1 MKTLKGL
8 SLAFIACA
16 LLFFGGCSGASEGEG
31 FAIYF
36 TRDDVRPDKMTAFR
50 EVALAGE
57 PVISM
62 ADIVSYDAKT
72 HEIELTS
79 EAYGRVSALKV
90 PTFGKSFVVCVDRKP
105 VYWGA
110 FWAGYSSQSFDG
122 VTIIG
127 WPFFSEKDDTI
138 AITVGYP
145 APGFYNGQDPR
156 GNPVIMDALRAA
168 GKLKE

>member
-1 MKTLKGL
+1 MKL
-8 SLAFIACA
+8 A
-16 LLFFGGCSGASEGEG
+16 LLILTIFISALIMGCGGPPQAEG
-31 FAIYF
+31 FAIYL
-36 TRDDVRPDKMTAFR
+36 TQGDVRPSDMSAFR

-72 HEIELTS
+72 HEIELTP
-79 EAYGRVSALKV
+79 EAYGRVSSLKV
-90 PTFGKSFVVCVDRKP
+90 PTSGKSFVVCVDRTP

-122 VTIIG
+122 VTIMG

-145 APGFYNGQDPR
+145 APGFFGGQDPR
-156 GNPVIMDALRAA
+156 GSSEVLDALRAA